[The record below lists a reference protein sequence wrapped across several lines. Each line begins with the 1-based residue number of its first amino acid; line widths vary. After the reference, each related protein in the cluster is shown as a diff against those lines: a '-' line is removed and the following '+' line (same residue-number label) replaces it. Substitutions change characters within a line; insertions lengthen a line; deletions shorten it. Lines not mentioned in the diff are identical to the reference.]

1 MGTRQCA
8 PRLASVPGRTMTK
21 KRLKKEAPKYS
32 VLSTLRLLNI
42 KSEETGHEH
51 EICVIPWFLPI
62 ETAKKMSTWRL
73 PGGSVFQKNKTVF
86 LLLFASKHVSLDK
99 NQCIEA
105 LPRGQKMSTCF
116 GPQKQTPNGTRGHFV
131 FLDKNQ
137 CFETILFKKRF
148 TPKGAQRDTF

>member
-1 MGTRQCA
+1 MRPTLCICARQHHDQ
-8 PRLASVPGRTMTK
+8 K
-21 KRLKKEAPKYS
+21 KAQKKEAPKYS

-42 KSEETGHEH
+42 KSAETGHEQD
-51 EICVIPWFLPI
+51 IFVIPWFLPI

-73 PGGSVFQKNKTVF
+73 PGGSVFQKKQDRF
-86 LLLFASKHVSLDK
+86 LLCFASKHVSLDK

-105 LPRGQKMSTCF
+105 LPRGQKMSTWF
-116 GPQKQTPNGTRGHFV
+116 GPQKQTSNGTRGHFV

-137 CFETILFKKRF
+137 CLETIFFQKRF